1 LGAHDAPIAYSVVVV
16 PSKGSGRGTRLV
28 PFLVLAAAIAVACSG
43 ASTGPPS
50 SAAAS
55 APSSA
60 PSSATSAGPSGS
72 ATPTPSPACASQK
85 LAAMSEVQ
93 RVGQLFLLGVAGDHL
108 SAPEKAAIQ
117 TYHLGSAWL
126 YNWRTG
132 GVAGIRPLTTEIQ
145 AVATDGNTGGV
156 GFFIGADQE
165 GGRIQRITGPGF
177 STIPSALDQGALP
190 VDALQADAAGWGR
203 ELAAAGIN
211 LDFGPVMD
219 VVPTGADA
227 SNAPIGALQRE
238 YGHDP
243 ATAGDHG
250 AAVVRGMAQ
259 AGIATT
265 LKHFPGLG
273 RVSANTDTANSV
285 VDTVTTANDAYLDSF
300 GAGIRAG
307 APFVMVSLATYTA
320 IDPNHQAVFSPA
332 IIGDVLRGRL
342 GFDGVVISD
351 DLGAAAAV
359 KSMSPADRATMFIAA
374 GGDFIIVGGA
384 TPAGQMAAAVV
395 DRANSDKGF
404 AAQVDAAVLRV
415 LRAKETYGLLR
426 CG

>member
-1 LGAHDAPIAYSVVVV
+1 
-16 PSKGSGRGTRLV
+16 
-28 PFLVLAAAIAVACSG
+28 
-43 ASTGPPS
+43 
-50 SAAAS
+50 
-55 APSSA
+55 
-60 PSSATSAGPSGS
+60 
-72 ATPTPSPACASQK
+72 
-85 LAAMSEVQ
+85 MSEEQ

-108 SAPEKAAIQ
+108 SAAENAAIQ

-132 GVAGIRPLTTEIQ
+132 GLAGVRPLTAEIQ
-145 AVATDGNTGGV
+145 ALATKTNTGGV

-177 STIPSALDQGALP
+177 STIPTALDQGALP
-190 VDALQADAAGWGR
+190 VATLEADAVAWGR

-211 LDFGPVMD
+211 LDFAPVMD
-219 VVPTGADA
+219 VVPPGADA

-285 VDTVTTANDAYLDSF
+285 VDTVTTADDPYLNSF

-320 IDPNHQAVFSPA
+320 IDPAHQAVFSPA
-332 IIGDVLRGRL
+332 IIGKLLRGRL
-342 GFDGVVISD
+342 GFEGVVMSD

-359 KSMSPADRATMFIAA
+359 KSMAPADRATAFIAA

-384 TPAGQMAAAVV
+384 APAGQMAAAVIH
-395 DRANSDKGF
+395 RTNSDKAF
-404 AAQVDAAVLRV
+404 AAQVDAAALSI
-415 LRAKETYGLLR
+415 LEAKEAYGLLR

>member
-1 LGAHDAPIAYSVVVV
+1 M
-16 PSKGSGRGTRLV
+16 PSKGSGRATRLL
-28 PFLVLAAAIAVACSG
+28 PLLILAAVFAVACS
-43 ASTGPPS
+43 STSVGPTA
-50 SAAAS
+50 SAAATAS
-55 APSSA
+55 PGTTSTPVPSSSAVSAVPTA
-60 PSSATSAGPSGS
+60 PAS
-72 ATPTPSPACASQK
+72 CESQK
-85 LAAMSEVQ
+85 LAGMSEEQ

-108 SAPEKAAIQ
+108 SAAENAAIQ

-132 GVAGIRPLTTEIQ
+132 GLAGVRPLTAEIQ
-145 AVATDGNTGGV
+145 ALATMTNTGGI

-177 STIPSALDQGALP
+177 STIPTALDQGALP
-190 VDALQADAAGWGR
+190 VATLEEDAVVWGR

-211 LDFGPVMD
+211 LDFAPVMD
-219 VVPTGADA
+219 VVPPGADA

-250 AAVVRGMAQ
+250 AAVVRGMAG

-273 RVSANTDTANSV
+273 RVSANTDTAASV
-285 VDTVTTANDAYLDSF
+285 VDTVTTADDPYLDSF
-300 GAGIRAG
+300 GVGIRAG

-320 IDPNHQAVFSPA
+320 IDPAHQAVFSPT
-332 IIGDVLRGRL
+332 IIDEVLRGRL
-342 GFDGVVISD
+342 GFEGVVMSD

-359 KSMSPADRATMFIAA
+359 KSMATADRATAFIAA

-384 TPAGQMAAAVV
+384 SPAGQMAAAVIR
-395 DRANSDKGF
+395 RANSDKAF
-404 AAQVDAAVLRV
+404 AAQVDAAALSILRV
-415 LRAKETYGLLR
+415 KEAYGLLR